1 MPLRALGHIAFGSG
15 SLRSSVSTNH
25 YIICK
30 YNIMDDNY
38 RHFKMLSPYIF
49 IIYFIAYI
57 FNKRKLV
64 ALFTPLLWF
73 ISIVGI
79 IILIYRR
86 IYNETILYSLI
97 FYKLFNIKTDIP
109 AFLLKILTI
118 IFLYNKRTHITKYSI
133 GFTLIVLTGYIYFV
147 DTDEVYMSK
156 F

>member
-1 MPLRALGHIAFGSG
+1 
-15 SLRSSVSTNH
+15 
-25 YIICK
+25 
-30 YNIMDDNY
+30 MDDNY

-49 IIYFIAYI
+49 IIYFTAYI
-57 FNKRKLV
+57 FNKRKMV

>member
-1 MPLRALGHIAFGSG
+1 MSLRTLAHIHTIAFGF
-15 SLRSSVSTNH
+15 LSSVSTNH

-30 YNIMDDNY
+30 YNIMDYNY

-49 IIYFIAYI
+49 IIYFTSYI
-57 FNKRKLV
+57 FNKRKMV
-64 ALFTPLLWF
+64 ALFTPLLWY